1 MFPGDHDGEIEFWA
15 IGTDLLI
22 RNDMSWEEV
31 LEVSEKL
38 LVLKLPAFVHIQ
50 EEARVDV
57 QDVQDLHQMRLES
70 TPILASFEV

>member
-1 MFPGDHDGEIEFWA
+1 
-15 IGTDLLI
+15 
-22 RNDMSWEEV
+22 MSWEEV